1 MRSRSVITALLA
13 SGIVMSGGGAALGVS
28 GLVASNSAST
38 AQYGTVAPD
47 NSGVLGANDQSPTP
61 GGPAPTGEPTSST
74 PRGGVSPANDGSKPR
89 SGAAPA
95 DFADTLVAQ
104 PARQLAA
111 TSTSREELPFTGLA
125 AIPILLIG
133 LALLASGAF
142 LIRTTRRSPAAG

>member
-1 MRSRSVITALLA
+1 
-13 SGIVMSGGGAALGVS
+13 MSGGGAALGVS
-28 GLVASNSAST
+28 ALVPNISAST
-38 AQYGTVAPD
+38 AQYGSAAPD
-47 NSGVLGANDQSPTP
+47 NSGVLGENAQSPP
-61 GGPAPTGEPTSST
+61 PSGPAPTSTT
-74 PRGGVSPANDGSKPR
+74 PRRGVSPANDGSKPR

-95 DFADTLVAQ
+95 DFADTQVAQ

-133 LALLASGAF
+133 LVLLASGAF